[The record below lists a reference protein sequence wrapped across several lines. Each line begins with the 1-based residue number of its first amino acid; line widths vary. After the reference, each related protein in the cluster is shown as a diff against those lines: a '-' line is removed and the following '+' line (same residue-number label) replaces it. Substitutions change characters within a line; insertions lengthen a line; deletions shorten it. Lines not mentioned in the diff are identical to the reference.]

1 MVPVPMLK
9 LNSNY
14 VDGSLF
20 VVKVYKEGQL
30 VGLSDE
36 QVFDGVGTVDFG
48 SVDSFNCENER

>member
-1 MVPVPMLK
+1 MLK